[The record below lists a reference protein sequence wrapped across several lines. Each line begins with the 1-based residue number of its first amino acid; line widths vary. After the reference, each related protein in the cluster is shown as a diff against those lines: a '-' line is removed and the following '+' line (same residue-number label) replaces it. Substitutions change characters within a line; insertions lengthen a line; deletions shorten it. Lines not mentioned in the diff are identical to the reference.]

1 MSRYIIPIQDGTYNT
16 ESGGGVRTI
25 GKLTSSSSHQ
35 LSFSY
40 SGATPAAGTL
50 QVFAKA
56 DGCDV
61 YEPLPDGAIDL
72 TAPLSLLF
80 TFRLKDYQFVLSG
93 VSGSGDITI
102 IDFEI

>member
-16 ESGGGVRTI
+16 ESGGGARVI
-25 GKLTSSSSHQ
+25 GELTDSSNHQ

-40 SGATPAAGTL
+40 SGVTPSAGTL

-56 DGCDV
+56 DGCDI
-61 YEPLPDGAIDL
+61 YEPLPDGTIDL
-72 TAPLSLLF
+72 NEPLSLLF
-80 TFRLKDYQFVLSG
+80 TFRSSHYQFVLSG
-93 VSGSGDITI
+93 VSGSGYLTI